1 MRTPKTLILHMN
13 RQEIGEME
21 REIYKRKL
29 KELQKVVGE
38 MRRDLEI
45 ARMDAEYKLDVQR
58 NTMDQVMGQWK
69 LERRRAEA
77 QKEKDLELR
86 QIRRAF
92 EEARTRAEVE
102 EKTEE
107 RGQTSCRPQVDMLSE
122 DRKKAIRKKARA
134 LRQQQEEEREAQ
146 DSKIKNLGER
156 LIALELQK
164 SKAPVNT
171 VSEKRRK
178 AFLKKARALREKNE
192 QEREAQQHRIGD
204 LEARIAALEL
214 ERREAPVA
222 AREKKMASAR
232 DFHSGAWTTGEKP
245 QDNISKVLLTTGSI
259 DAKKDEVVINI
270 EEVSDGQADAQADA
284 KKDEV
289 VINVEEVSD
298 SQAENF
304 KGQKPSSVRSWI
316 TKMLGFG
323 GH

>member
-1 MRTPKTLILHMN
+1 
-13 RQEIGEME
+13 ME
-21 REIYKRKL
+21 RELYKRKL

-38 MRRDLEI
+38 MRRELEI

-58 NTMDQVMGQWK
+58 NAMDQVMGQWK

-92 EEARTRAEVE
+92 EEARTRAEVV

-107 RGQTSCRPQVDMLSE
+107 RGQTSCRPHVDMLSE

-146 DSKIKNLGER
+146 DSQIKNLGER
-156 LIALELQK
+156 LAVLEQEK
-164 SKAPVNT
+164 SKAPVN
-171 VSEKRRK
+171 VISEKRRK
-178 AFLKKARALREKNE
+178 AFLKKARALREKKE

-214 ERREAPVA
+214 ERSEAPIA
-222 AREKKMASAR
+222 AREKKMDSAQ
-232 DFHSGAWTTGEKP
+232 DFDSEDWTTVEKP
-245 QDNISKVLLTTGSI
+245 QDIISKVPQTTGSI

-270 EEVSDGQADAQADA
+270 EEVSDGQTDA

-298 SQAENF
+298 GQAENF
-304 KGQKPSSVRSWI
+304 QGQKPSSVLSWI
-316 TKMLGFG
+316 TNMLGFG